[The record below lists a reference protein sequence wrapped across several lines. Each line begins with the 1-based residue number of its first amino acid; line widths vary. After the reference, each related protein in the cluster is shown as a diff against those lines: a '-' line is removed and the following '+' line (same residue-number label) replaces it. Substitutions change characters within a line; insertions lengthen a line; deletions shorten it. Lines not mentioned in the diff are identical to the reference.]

1 MSLMAADRKPLI
13 TIAIATFNRSG
24 LLKRALESL
33 CALHLS
39 DEYQMEIVVIDNGST
54 DDTRETVQSMSS
66 QPIPI
71 RWVFEE
77 RAGLPFARNRAVH
90 EALGEWIAFFDD
102 DQLVVA
108 NWLEILYQTVKTE
121 RLECAGGARTLRIE
135 TEGSPPILP
144 IFTRMLLGEILASEP
159 HFYHKQHLPCTG
171 NVLIAKSVFDRIGIF
186 DETVLDGGEDTDF
199 FNRMLDAGI
208 RAKYVPSAIVEHII
222 APRRL
227 EHDYLEL
234 IAFRHGRHVCRRD
247 LKLHGT
253 FYAYTSALLR
263 FLAIG
268 CPWLSWTAVQ
278 KLLRNRHGANASYC
292 KYRRVC
298 GYWSYLKQHRNSSSA
313 EIARTMHR
321 GKG

>member
-1 MSLMAADRKPLI
+1 MNLTLSDQKPLI
-13 TIAIATFNRSG
+13 TIAIATFNRSS

-33 CALHLS
+33 GTLRLNN
-39 DEYQMEIVVIDNGST
+39 EYRMEIVVIDNGST
-54 DDTRETVQSMSS
+54 DNTREIVQSMSFNS
-66 QPIPI
+66 IPV

-77 RAGLPFARNRAVH
+77 RAGLPFARNRAVQ

-102 DQLVVA
+102 DQLVVP
-108 NWLEILYQTVKTE
+108 NWLEILYQTVKDE
-121 RLECAGGARTLRIE
+121 RLQCAGGARTLRIE
-135 TEGSPPILP
+135 TEGTPPTLP
-144 IFTRMLLGEILASEP
+144 GFSRMLLGEILARDP

-171 NVLIAKSVFDRIGIF
+171 NVLIAKSVFDQIGMF
-186 DETVLDGGEDTDF
+186 DELVLDGGEDTDF

-208 RAKYVPSAIVEHII
+208 RAKYVPSAVVEHII

-227 EHDYLEL
+227 EPDYLEL

-247 LKLHGT
+247 LKLHGVLYS
-253 FYAYTSALLR
+253 YASALLR
-263 FLAIG
+263 FCLIG
-268 CPWLSWTAVQ
+268 CPWVSWMAIQ
-278 KLLRNRHGANASYC
+278 KKLGKKHESNAAYC

-298 GYWSYLKQHRNSSSA
+298 GYWSYLKQHRNSSSD

>member
-1 MSLMAADRKPLI
+1 VSFTATVRKPLI
-13 TIAIATFNRSG
+13 TIAIATFNRSS

-39 DEYQMEIVVIDNGST
+39 DKYQMEILVIDNGST
-54 DDTRETVQSMSS
+54 DNTREIVQSMSF

-77 RAGLPFARNRAVH
+77 RAGLPFARNRAVQ

-108 NWLEILYQTVKTE
+108 NWLEILYQTVKDE

-135 TEGSPPILP
+135 TEGTPPNLP
-144 IFTRMLLGEILASEP
+144 RFSRMLLGEILASDP
-159 HFYHKQHLPCTG
+159 HFYHEQHLPCTG

-186 DETVLDGGEDTDF
+186 DESVLDGGEDTDF
-199 FNRMLDAGI
+199 FNRMLDVGI
-208 RAKYVPSAIVEHII
+208 LAKYVPSAIVEHII

-227 EHDYLEL
+227 EPDYLEL

-253 FYAYTSALLR
+253 IYACASALLR
-263 FLAIG
+263 FLVIG
-268 CPWLSWTAVQ
+268 CPWFSWMAFQ
-278 KLLRNRHGANASYC
+278 KLLGNKHEANSAYC